1 MKQSQRL
8 INFFSSSRRADGS
21 AVFLLVV
28 VFLQLFFLHSFFFHN
43 KKNAHNMSAPRLH
56 IVNLVIRVNRD
67 VPDKKNKGL

>member
-21 AVFLLVV
+21 AVFLLV

-56 IVNLVIRVNRD
+56 IVNLVKRVNRD
-67 VPDKKNKGL
+67 VPDEKNKGL

>member
-8 INFFSSSRRADGS
+8 VNFFISSSRRADGS
-21 AVFLLVV
+21 AVFLL

-56 IVNLVIRVNRD
+56 IVNLVIRVNSD
-67 VPDKKNKGL
+67 VPDEKNKGL